1 MMSRILPALTLCSA
15 IVLGG
20 CGGTSATAKV
30 DPSDPTITAT
40 VDSLLGVALDGA
52 ARADADRA
60 LQVVADSGEVTLL
73 VGNVMFTDLDKI
85 RSGFR
90 ETYAGLERQDQ
101 TLLEKRI
108 RVISPDVAIAT
119 IIGEGTYTDKAGW
132 TSEPVDIATTLVF
145 VKENAGW
152 RVRHAQQSITR

>member
-1 MMSRILPALTLCSA
+1 MSGILRVA
-15 IVLGG
+15 IVCGALAVGG
-20 CGGTSATAKV
+20 CSGPGAPAKV
-30 DPSDPTITAT
+30 DPSDPAITAII
-40 VDSLLGVALDGA
+40 DSLLSVALDGA

-60 LQVVADSGEVTLL
+60 LEVVADSGEVTLV
-73 VGNVMFTDLDKI
+73 VGNVMFTDLNKI

-90 ETYAGLERQDQ
+90 ETYAGLERQNQ

-108 RVISPDVAIAT
+108 RVISPDVAIAS

-145 VKENAGW
+145 VKENEGW

>member
-1 MMSRILPALTLCSA
+1 MSRILRATVLCGALALGACTASAPAA
-15 IVLGG
+15 
-20 CGGTSATAKV
+20 V
-30 DPSDPTITAT
+30 DPNDPAITAT
-40 VDSLLGVALDGA
+40 VDSLLAVALDGA

-73 VGNVMFTDLDKI
+73 VGNVMFTDLNKI

-90 ETYAGLERQDQ
+90 ETYAGLEKQDQ

-108 RVISPDVAIAT
+108 QVISPGVAIAT

-145 VKENAGW
+145 VKESRGW